1 MAEDQ
6 KAGLQPSFTP
16 CPLCPQNGGA
26 LWPSETSK
34 VRASRSQQDSRLG
47 NISLIPLR
55 GNESE
60 MRNSVAA
67 FATDPLTVSETGVLG
82 GVPLRGGCISP
93 ASHAGGSWFPNLVGG
108 RVVSLLPLLMYQHQP
123 LVTPERVGGCV

>member
-82 GVPLRGGCISP
+82 GSLCLGAASPLHHTLGGPGPQTWWGGEWCPCSHSLCTSISLWSP
-93 ASHAGGSWFPNLVGG
+93 QREFGGGD
-108 RVVSLLPLLMYQHQP
+108 
-123 LVTPERVGGCV
+123 